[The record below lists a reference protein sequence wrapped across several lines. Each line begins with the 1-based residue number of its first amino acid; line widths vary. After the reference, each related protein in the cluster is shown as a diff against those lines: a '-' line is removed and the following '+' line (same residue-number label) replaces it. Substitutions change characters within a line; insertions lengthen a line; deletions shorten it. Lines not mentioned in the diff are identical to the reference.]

1 MNEVARAITNE
12 SKIVFTDGTIY
23 EGAEEV
29 MKLVLTACEV
39 YNTAYMRE
47 YNKIMLRY
55 FGRGLLIGAV
65 AGGTYLILREIKKE
79 S

>member
-1 MNEVARAITNE
+1 MNEVAKAITNE

-47 YNKIMLRY
+47 YSRLIIRY
-55 FGRGLLIGAV
+55 FGRGMLIGAV
-65 AGGTYLILREIKKE
+65 AGGTYLIWREIKKE